1 MVCPSLEARVQKGR
15 VAAEGPSTGG
25 GDSPRLNLQPDWSC
39 SILDRGDASLKLA
52 TQGKL
57 QPYDPSVLP
66 VSAPPP
72 PGYHHR
78 KIRPFSRGCLFFTE
92 ADLTCKKG
100 FLSL

>member
-1 MVCPSLEARVQKGR
+1 MCPSLEARVQKGR

-66 VSAPPP
+66 VSAPHPP
-72 PGYHHR
+72 RIPSPQDQTLQSWLPVLHR
-78 KIRPFSRGCLFFTE
+78 GRLN
-92 ADLTCKKG
+92 L
-100 FLSL
+100 